1 LPPGQEKPLTGD
13 LERGPAM
20 RVAMAY
26 DHRGRRGAE
35 HVKSAVE
42 SQGHECVDLGP
53 KEGVTCDCPDF
64 AYVAGT
70 AVVRREADTAVLL
83 CTTGV
88 GMSMSANKIKGVRAV
103 RCCDEFDA
111 RAARIQ
117 FDANVLCLS
126 GEMLG
131 ENELKR
137 IVEVWLSTAYEQRER
152 SQRLL
157 REIEAIEAGCDPRQV
172 AHATGS

>member
-1 LPPGQEKPLTGD
+1 
-13 LERGPAM
+13 M
-20 RVAMAY
+20 RVAIAY
-26 DHRGRRGAE
+26 DHRGRKGAE
-35 HVKSAVE
+35 HVKSAIE
-42 SQGHECVDLGP
+42 AYGHECIDLGP
-53 KEGVTCDCPDF
+53 KEQVMCDCPDF

-70 AVVRREADTAVLL
+70 AVVRKEADTAVLL

-88 GMSMSANKIKGVRAV
+88 GMSMSANKIKGVRAA

-111 RAARIQ
+111 RAARVQ

-137 IVEVWLSTAYEQRER
+137 IVEVWLETGYEEKER
-152 SQRLL
+152 SRRLI
-157 REIEAIEAGCDPRQV
+157 REIEAIEAGGDPRQV
-172 AHATGS
+172 SHAGAAGAG